1 MIDFD
6 KINNKENILN
16 MTQQTL
22 TDIIDDIPLLDEK
35 TNNIMKELAKIF
47 MEEMG
52 NKYSLNELVQN
63 FISPE
68 MTLQAFRA
76 WIKNREELAKSMG
89 L

>member
-63 FISPE
+63 FC
-68 MTLQAFRA
+68 L
-76 WIKNREELAKSMG
+76 
-89 L
+89 

>member
-1 MIDFD
+1 
-6 KINNKENILN
+6 
-16 MTQQTL
+16 
-22 TDIIDDIPLLDEK
+22 
-35 TNNIMKELAKIF
+35 MKEVAKIF